1 VTPWMTTRWVIGG
14 AALTLAAVVVWI
26 LWPHR
31 FNTTPSF
38 EISALSRNERAQL
51 AELVLNISEAPQEK
65 LAEARQEVWKILG
78 RHGVPSPSARQNLEQ
93 IFLKIGQGTH
103 LFWLDAQQ
111 ALKEQRPVKSG
122 ARTQWEVDLL
132 SDGWLT
138 QEQQHRYDAFMA
150 QVAREEPIES
160 SHGVEIVADEIILKE
175 IVESWDEDELRN
187 IIFALLTPP
196 VS

>member
-1 VTPWMTTRWVIGG
+1 MGG
-14 AALTLAAVVVWI
+14 AALTLAAAVLAWIVW
-26 LWPHR
+26 PYR
-31 FNTTPSF
+31 FNTIPLF
-38 EISALSRNERAQL
+38 ELSALSRNERAQL

-78 RHGVPSPSARQNLEQ
+78 RHGAPSPSARQKLEQ

-111 ALKEQRPVKSG
+111 PLKEQRPVKSG

-138 QEQQHRYDAFMA
+138 QEQQHRYDDFMA

-160 SHGVEIVADEIILKE
+160 SHGVEIVADEIILRE
-175 IVESWDEDELRN
+175 IVESWDEKELRGTVS
-187 IIFALLTPP
+187 ALLTPP